1 MAVLY
6 TPSIHTRA
14 SLASGLHITHL
25 VELHTRDGR
34 LVTDKGFHDPQVS
47 SRGRVEA
54 HDVGVLAAPHARNT
68 TRPTVRMADCF
79 FANLTTA
86 DTDGK
91 QAARHIAPRRRTRQP
106 PTQSPHLPVMN
117 VAPSKHHV
125 QHMISVSCKE
135 ASRCCIFRVMSRP

>member
-1 MAVLY
+1 MPMAVLY
-6 TPSIHTRA
+6 TPSIQTRA
-14 SLASGLHITHL
+14 SLVSGLQVTHL

-68 TRPTVRMADCF
+68 TRPTVRMPDCF

-86 DTDGK
+86 NR
-91 QAARHIAPRRRTRQP
+91 RHYASHRDDAHGNPRPKVRTCP
-106 PTQSPHLPVMN
+106 
-117 VAPSKHHV
+117 
-125 QHMISVSCKE
+125 
-135 ASRCCIFRVMSRP
+135 